1 VSVAPGWYKDPA
13 EPTTQRWWDGEGW
26 VGERLPADAIP
37 PPGPPPASRLREPQ
51 VPAVPGLPG
60 AAEASAPPPPPAG
73 PVPPP
78 EPGHPTGEVP
88 PGWPYQVPMP
98 ASSAPPRPHGYPLAT
113 LGARLVARLVD
124 LGAILALNIAVN
136 GWFVYRFWTEIS
148 PVMEEAWR
156 RGLAGESMS
165 DLPEVGDQAGVLQ
178 IIILMLA
185 AALWFAYEVPAIANT
200 GQTPGK
206 RLLRI
211 KVVRLENPHGSAA
224 GMASS
229 RQTEPPALGFGR
241 SFRRWNTMGL
251 PTLLWWCFGLGLLL
265 QLVDVLFAVF
275 DRPLQQALHDKSAH
289 TAVISTAAGQPPV
302 SPARSKEATDES
314 PPTPPA
320 DPS

>member
-26 VGERLPADAIP
+26 IGEPLSADATP
-37 PPGPPPASRLREPQ
+37 PPGPPAPSRLREPQ

-60 AAEASAPPPPPAG
+60 AAEASAPPPPPPAG

-78 EPGHPTGEVP
+78 EPGHPAGEVP
-88 PGWPYQVPMP
+88 PGWPYQVPIP
-98 ASSAPPRPHGYPLAT
+98 GQAAPPQPHGYPLAT

-124 LGAILALNIAVN
+124 FGVVLALNIAVN
-136 GWFVYRFWTEIS
+136 GWFVYQFWTEIS
-148 PVMEEAWR
+148 PVMAEAWR
-156 RGLAGESMS
+156 RSLAGESMS

-178 IIILMLA
+178 IIILILA

-211 KVVRLENPHGSAA
+211 KVVRLENAQP
-224 GMASS
+224 
-229 RQTEPPALGFGR
+229 LGFGR

-251 PTLLWWCFGLGLLL
+251 PTLLWWCFGLGFLL

-289 TAVISTAAGQPPV
+289 TAVISTAASQP
-302 SPARSKEATDES
+302 KETTDES
-314 PPTPPA
+314 QPPPPA